1 MLGVRCWLL
10 DVPLLIAMALK
21 DLTPQLRTR
30 LSRMERAVG
39 WFVMVATGLLLFGFG
54 YYIYKTAERKG
65 WFTPKY
71 EYQTSLNDASGL
83 SVGSPVT
90 LMGFPAGEIT
100 AIIPNEPGAY
110 YGVTVK
116 FTVLRPHYGY
126 IWDDSRVTVSS
137 GILEKPSLQ
146 ITKGVAG
153 IPTILEDTNR
163 APKAMLNWKVVREA
177 RKKILADV
185 RKANPDME
193 HTNHEAFDW
202 NVKNELEQLAQANSN
217 QFYTNLTASYWLDPN
232 VAPSLQDRLQKVV
245 DEVEAGLPNIL
256 NLTNQLAGTLTGA
269 TTLTSNLNTVAINVQ
284 PAISNLTILTA
295 ELNKPGALGDW
306 LLPTNVNAKL
316 DSVMGNAEAATANLN
331 TNLLTL
337 NLTLL
342 HLADL
347 TSNLNQQVQVN
358 TNMLTDISKTVVDAD
373 DLVQGLKH
381 HWLLRSAFKSEN
393 QKTNAPSS
401 KASNPALSPKMQGR

>member
-1 MLGVRCWLL
+1 
-10 DVPLLIAMALK
+10 MALQ

-39 WFVMVATGLLLFGFG
+39 WFVMLATGLLLFGFG

-71 EYQTSLNDASGL
+71 QYQTSLNDASGL

-100 AIIPNEPGAY
+100 AIIPEAPDAY

-116 FTVLRPHYGY
+116 FTILKPHYGY
-126 IWDDSRVTVSS
+126 IWDDSRVIVSS

-163 APKAMLNWKVVREA
+163 APKAMLNWKVAREA
-177 RKKILADV
+177 RTKILAEV

-193 HTNHEAFDW
+193 HTNRDAFNW
-202 NVKNELEQLAQANSN
+202 YVKNQLEQLANANSN
-217 QFYTNLTASYWLDPN
+217 EFYTNLTASYWLDPN
-232 VAPSLQDRLQKVV
+232 ETPSLQDRLQKVV
-245 DEVEAGLPNIL
+245 DTVEAGLPNIL
-256 NLTNQLAGTLTGA
+256 NLTNQLAGTLNST

-284 PAISNLTILTA
+284 PAISNVTLLLSQ
-295 ELNKPGALGDW
+295 LNKPGALGDW
-306 LLPTNVNAKL
+306 LLPTNVNQKL
-316 DSVMGNAEAATANLN
+316 DSVMNNADTATATLN

-337 NLTLL
+337 NQTLIYL
-342 HLADL
+342 SDI
-347 TSNLNQQVQVN
+347 TSNLNNQVQLN
-358 TNMLTDISKTVVDAD
+358 TNMLSDISKTVVNAD

-393 QKTNAPSS
+393 KKTNAPPE
-401 KASNPALSPKMQGR
+401 KAVNPALSPKLQGAQ

>member
-1 MLGVRCWLL
+1 
-10 DVPLLIAMALK
+10 
-21 DLTPQLRTR
+21 
-30 LSRMERAVG
+30 MERAVG

-90 LMGFPAGEIT
+90 LMGFPAGSIT
-100 AIIPNEPGAY
+100 AIVPNEPGAY
-110 YGVTVK
+110 YGVTIK
-116 FTVLRPHYGY
+116 FTILKPHYGY
-126 IWDDSRVTVSS
+126 IWDDSRVTVTS

-146 ITKGVAG
+146 ITKGTAG

-163 APKAMLNWKVVREA
+163 TPKAMLNWKVVRAA
-177 RKKILADV
+177 RKKILAEV
-185 RKANPDME
+185 RAANPDIE
-193 HTNHEAFDW
+193 HTNHAAFNW
-202 NVKNELEQLAQANSN
+202 NVKNELEQLVNANSN

-232 VAPSLQDRLQKVV
+232 ESPSLQDRLQTVV
-245 DEVEAGLPNIL
+245 DTVEAGLPNVL
-256 NLTNQLAGTLTGA
+256 ALTNQLAATLNGA
-269 TTLTSNLNTVAINVQ
+269 TSLTSNLNTVAINVQ
-284 PAISNLTILTA
+284 PAISNLTLLMS

-306 LLPTNVNAKL
+306 LLPTNVNQKL
-316 DSVMGNAEAATANLN
+316 DSAMGNADMATGALN

-337 NLTLL
+337 NLTLI

-347 TSNLNQQVQVN
+347 TSNLNNQVQLN
-358 TNMLTDISKTVVDAD
+358 TNMLSAISKAVVDAD

-393 QKTNAPSS
+393 KKTNAPAG
-401 KASNPALSPKMQGR
+401 KVASPALSPKQQDTR